1 MNPQQ
6 EIRNFIEKLL
16 RKKGDL
22 GPFDDAES
30 LILGGRLESID
41 AVEIVMF
48 LENRFGLNFAEIGFD
63 QISIDSINLIHGLV
77 RSHDSGETAKP

>member
-1 MNPQQ
+1 MDYQE
-6 EIRNFIEKLL
+6 EIRDFIQGLL
-16 RKKGDL
+16 RKKRDDE
-22 GPFDDAES
+22 PFDDAES

-63 QISIDSINLIHGLV
+63 QASIDSIELIQNLVQAHK
-77 RSHDSGETAKP
+77 SG